1 MLRATIPLG
10 TVSGIRLGAHWSALV
25 TLGLFTWLLGGSL
38 GATYGN
44 STFVWLAAAGGAAG
58 LIATLMIH
66 ELAHSVV
73 AQRDGVPVEQVV
85 LWLLGGVSELAT
97 EPPSVRS
104 DLRIA
109 AAGPLTS
116 LALGLGLIGL
126 AAGMSQF
133 TSGPILG
140 VVAWLGAMNVVLAV
154 FNMLPGAPLD
164 GGRILRALLWWRSGD
179 QLRAAAL
186 AARWGR
192 AMGLGFM
199 AVGAAELILVGAAS
213 GLWLLLLGW
222 FLFTAAS
229 TELAAAGLRHQ
240 LGDVRV
246 RDVMTT
252 SVTAI
257 PSTWSVD
264 DLLMSSV
271 PDSGH
276 QVFPVVD
283 DNESPVA
290 VLAWSD
296 VVGVPM
302 RTRAKAMVSEVARPL
317 PARARVLADDK
328 LSDVA
333 ARVVLRP
340 DLDIIAVVDSRGRAI
355 GLVTAGDVAHACRR
369 SELGLPIGPLTAT
382 DRSRIAA
389 DRPGGDRNTT
399 REPTSRGSAACTP
412 GSYSSGQ

>member
-1 MLRATIPLG
+1 M
-10 TVSGIRLGAHWSALV
+10 